1 MLIIRSEY
9 GLLRDQQPTLAI
21 SDSTSVGV
29 KKFSQKP
36 KGLETCHGLQFD
48 HRLFLLSN
56 KNEASIKVFKAVDF
70 NVNTVLT

>member
-9 GLLRDQQPTLAI
+9 GLLRDQQQYLTQPAWELKN
-21 SDSTSVGV
+21 V
-29 KKFSQKP
+29 
-36 KGLETCHGLQFD
+36 LENQRGPCHGLQFD